1 MRCNRFW
8 RGARKDRGWKPQCD
22 PMAHQRA
29 GRGGGRSTRILPLPG
44 PACSLSPSSSV
55 GPPVSP
61 PGARAPPARL
71 LLPPPRPPPLAVW
84 QRRSGCGGGRGALAT
99 RLLPCLPPP
108 PRAWPEPPLPLP
120 QPRTRRRRF
129 PSGLRGRSQDGG
141 RGAGRVG
148 GVKVGAR
155 QNPPRRAQCGQ
166 TARSDLRTG
175 GRAGPRRYVDQ
186 SSPDPHGHAGN
197 PSVVSLQPWTQESP
211 PRPHSLSPG
220 MRPAPETPAPRVPRA
235 PLPACPRPSH
245 DLPWSCI
252 RSTHAASLRPASPRM
267 GAPGP

>member
-1 MRCNRFW
+1 MRCNRLW
-8 RGARKDRGWKPQCD
+8 RGAREDGGWKPQCD

-29 GRGGGRSTRILPLPG
+29 GMGGGRSTRILPLPG
-44 PACSLSPSSSV
+44 PACSLSPSRSV

-84 QRRSGCGGGRGALAT
+84 QRRSGGGGGRGALAT
-99 RLLPCLPPP
+99 RLLPCLPP

-129 PSGLRGRSQDGG
+129 PSRLRGRSQDRG

-166 TARSDLRTG
+166 ILTHLLGRGLERGGLNARRAIKSRLRRRPKRRS
-175 GRAGPRRYVDQ
+175 RA
-186 SSPDPHGHAGN
+186 
-197 PSVVSLQPWTQESP
+197 
-211 PRPHSLSPG
+211 
-220 MRPAPETPAPRVPRA
+220 
-235 PLPACPRPSH
+235 
-245 DLPWSCI
+245 
-252 RSTHAASLRPASPRM
+252 
-267 GAPGP
+267 